1 MLLLAVARWAC
12 SLVEIQMQNQGSI
25 CSLSEATI
33 LAVQL
38 WVWQAGVSG
47 SRDLCRLSTLLQ
59 WTAVCSPFLLTYSTT
74 RCQGCKNPPAL
85 LGMSKEFPCADYGH
99 VRSMVRHERTLVLL
113 FFIFFQVW
121 KYQTSNFSVKTYFT
135 EEKNIELRKAF
146 FLLKDLNV

>member
-74 RCQGCKNPPAL
+74 RCQGCKNRPDL
-85 LGMSKEFPCADYGH
+85 LGMSKEFPCANYGH
-99 VRSMVRHERTLVLL
+99 VRIMVRHERTLVLL
-113 FFIFFQVW
+113 FFIFFLYENI
-121 KYQTSNFSVKTYFT
+121 KHQTSVSKLISQRKKYRIKKSLFSF
-135 EEKNIELRKAF
+135 EGS
-146 FLLKDLNV
+146 